1 MSIYRSDPY
10 FIECMANW
18 IDKAASLDVLCKKL
32 GIKQEDTIAF
42 GDGYNDQ
49 AMFREVGH
57 GIAMGNAVDVL
68 KEKATY
74 VTDDFDQEGIIKA
87 LYHEGVLHECTCTKK

>member
-1 MSIYRSDPY
+1 MLLSDALMKY
-10 FIECMANW
+10 ETLNKEQ
-18 IDKAASLDVLCKKL
+18 IDYIVDNGTIPSEKVFEETSDESK
-32 GIKQEDTIAF
+32 IKTI
-42 GDGYNDQ
+42 D
-49 AMFREVGH
+49 E
-57 GIAMGNAVDVL
+57 L